1 MIRITLND
9 LILFKYLFEEKYIHI
24 DLVKKYLGSDYE
36 ESSYRRRLSKLKK
49 NGYIEYKAFTMFKKH
64 LIFPTKK
71 ALIVYDLKHEELKNE
86 VKMRGNTFIKYH
98 SSDKYN
104 LKNNIDLNTLKK
116 DKLLTELRFKMED
129 LGVDHW
135 QRERMYYNKY
145 AKNPDAIFEL
155 WNKTYAVELEL
166 SKKNYKEYKNEFI
179 AYEKVKKIEFDK
191 IIYIPLSE
199 NNFDYIFD
207 IIKNKFISELLDT
220 CWKKRYWMIKFDDLK
235 NNNFMIYYPLEKKRA
250 DLNKKMKRHR
260 ASKKEAIK

>member
-49 NGYIEYKAFTMFKKH
+49 NGYIEYKAFSMFKKH

-71 ALIVYDLKHEELKNE
+71 ALIVYDIKYEELKNE

-98 SSDKYN
+98 SPNKYN

-116 DKLLTELRFKMED
+116 DKYLTELRFKMED

-145 AKNPDAIFEL
+145 KKNPDAIFEVNG
-155 WNKTYAVELEL
+155 NKYAIELETKTKDE
-166 SKKNYKEYKNEFI
+166 SYYKNVFI
-179 AYEKVKKIEFDK
+179 HYEKLEDIDFRN
-191 IIYIPLSE
+191 II
-199 NNFDYIFD
+199 FVTTRDD
-207 IIKNKFISELLDT
+207 I
-220 CWKKRYWMIKFDDLK
+220 FDDLK
-235 NNNFMIYYPLEKKRA
+235 KLMNNITVADIMTNNWQEKYRLSKTKDLIKKKRFNFYRTYQDKWVDSTEDLEKYIKR
-250 DLNKKMKRHR
+250 KT
-260 ASKKEAIK
+260 SK

>member
-1 MIRITLND
+1 MLRITVND
-9 LILFKYLFEEKYIHI
+9 LILFKYLLEEKYIHI
-24 DLVKKYLGSDYE
+24 DLVKKYIGKNYE
-36 ESSYRRRLSKLKK
+36 ASSYRRRLSGLKK
-49 NGYIEYKAFTMFKKH
+49 SGYIKYVKDFGSHKNF
-64 LIFPTKK
+64 IFPTKK
-71 ALIVYDLKHEELKNE
+71 TEIMYEAKKNELKNE
-86 VKMRGNTFIKYH
+86 VKMRGNTLLKY
-98 SSDKYN
+98 SEVNNNKILDKYN
-104 LKNNIDLNTLKK
+104 LSTHHKNIR
-116 DKLLTELRFKMED
+116 LTQLRFFLEKI
-129 LGVDHW
+129 GVDYW
-135 QRERMYYNKY
+135 RRSSMYYNKY

-207 IIKNKFISELLDT
+207 IIKNKFIYELSDT
-220 CWKKRYWMIKFDDLK
+220 YWKKRYWMIKFDDLK

-250 DLNKKMKRHR
+250 DFNKKMKIHR